1 MIMVSDN
8 FGIETDGDLNFM
20 LMKKFN
26 KREKVDGKWQDTGET
41 DMKCIGW
48 YPSFKQCLK
57 DLCEKELMDTKFKDM
72 ETINKKF
79 DELNERIDK
88 LKEVI

>member
-1 MIMVSDN
+1 MIMISDD
-8 FGIETDGDLNFM
+8 FGIETDGDLNYM

-26 KREKVDGKWQDTGET
+26 KREKIDGKWQDTGET
-41 DMKCIGW
+41 DFKING
-48 YPSFKQCLK
+48 YYANFKQCLK

-72 ETINKKF
+72 ETINNKF